1 MKKLRTL
8 LVFVLANALG
18 LMAFSNANAQEKD
31 PTEIMKKSHMAYYY
45 AADDGVAEVNM
56 SIVNDKGKERNRR
69 FTMLRLD
76 QADGGDQKYYTY
88 FYEPSDVKR
97 LTFMVHKSAAGNDKR
112 WIYVPAV
119 DLIKPIAA
127 DDKNSSFV
135 GSNFTY
141 EDVSG
146 RLWTEDTHTLMKE
159 DELNGSAVWV
169 IESKPKD
176 AGYGGF
182 ARKVSYISKENYL
195 PLREEYYNDKDEL
208 IRVFTAEKV
217 EVIDQ
222 IPTVTLRKMTD
233 EKKGQYTTVQ
243 FSSIKYNQGIKDE
256 VFTERFLKNPPREF
270 VK

>member
-1 MKKLRTL
+1 MKKFKSI
-8 LVFVLANALG
+8 LVIVFANVLG
-18 LMAFSNANAQEKD
+18 LMLFTTAKAQD
-31 PTEIMKKSHMAYYY
+31 QDATAIMKKSHMAYYY
-45 AADDGVAEVNM
+45 AGDDGVAEVNM
-56 SIVNDKGKERNRR
+56 SIVNDRGKERNRR

-76 QADGGDQKYYTY
+76 ESDGGDQKYYTY

-146 RLWTEDTHTLMKE
+146 RLWTEDTHTLVKE
-159 DELNGSAVWV
+159 DELDGKAVWV

-182 ARKVSYISKENYL
+182 ARKVSYIDKETYL
-195 PLREEYYNDKDEL
+195 PLKEEYYNDKGEL

-217 EVIDQ
+217 EVIDG

-233 EKKGQYTTVQ
+233 EKKHQYTTVE
-243 FSSIKYNQGIKDE
+243 FSSIRYNQGLKDE
-256 VFTERFLKNPPREF
+256 IFTERYLKNPPREF
-270 VK
+270 IK

>member
-1 MKKLRTL
+1 MFKLKSIL
-8 LVFVLANALG
+8 MVIFANVLG
-18 LMAFSNANAQEKD
+18 LALMAHAQD
-31 PTEIMKKSHMAYYY
+31 QDATEIMKKSHMAYYY

-56 SIVNDKGKERNRR
+56 TIVNDKGNERNRR
-69 FTMLRLD
+69 FTMLRMD
-76 QADGGDQKYYTY
+76 ESDGGNQKYYTY

-97 LTFMVHKSAAGNDKR
+97 MTFMVHKSAEGNDKR

-146 RLWTEDTHTLMKE
+146 RLWTEDSHTLVKE
-159 DELNGSAVWV
+159 DQLDGKAVWV

-176 AGYGGF
+176 EDYDGF
-182 ARKVSYISKENYL
+182 ARKVSYISKDSYL
-195 PLREEYYNDKDEL
+195 PLKEEYYNDKDEL

-217 EVIDQ
+217 EVINE

-233 EKKGQYTTVQ
+233 EKKGQYTTVE
-243 FSSIKYNQGIKDE
+243 FSSIQYDQGIEDNI
-256 VFTERFLKNPPREF
+256 FTERFLKNPPREF